1 LLSSGKPGWLRA
13 PTVEETDHTK
23 SLREF
28 FDDPRGF
35 VEAVIG
41 E

>member
-1 LLSSGKPGWLRA
+1 VA
-13 PTVEETDHTK
+13 VEQTDHAK

-35 VEAVIG
+35 VETAI
-41 E
+41 EE